1 VVAAVAVARHFEL
14 GPEDLVLTLATDGAA
29 MYADQRQARV
39 RRDFPEGL
47 DEPAA
52 LAALARDLQD
62 AEHSELLELR
72 HQDRTRIF
80 NLGYFTWV
88 EQQGVSLEAFEV
100 RRRQAFWDGLME
112 QVGAWDELI
121 AEFNAQVGAPATA

>member
-1 VVAAVAVARHFEL
+1 
-14 GPEDLVLTLATDGAA
+14 